1 MNSANRPVFF
11 GEWLKVR
18 RQALDLTQSELAQ
31 RAGCSVSALRKIE
44 SGERRPSKQL
54 AELLARALEI
64 PDQDQQTFLRVARG
78 ETSLERLRKPALE
91 SATSLP
97 DLDSLL
103 HAPPSASHDGGP
115 PPLSI
120 YHRIPLQATPLIG
133 REAELAAM
141 EKLFSDPQCRLLT
154 LTGMGGIGKT
164 RLAIEFALRIQGD
177 FPGGLYYFPLT
188 GVNSPDKIVPAIAD
202 VLDFAFSG
210 PGDPK
215 EQLLNYIANQIRQ
228 EALFIFD
235 NLEHLLI
242 QDPTGDSKPGVV
254 ELTSEILE
262 CLPNVKILGT
272 SRERLNIRGEWTY
285 ELHGLSVP
293 PLDFVGRMEDYD
305 SILLFV
311 KSAQRTRMNFQVKA
325 DEEQFLVDISQ
336 LVEGVPLAIELAA
349 AWVGILSC
357 QEIAREIK
365 TNLDFLTTSMRHIPE
380 RHRSIRATFDH
391 SWNLLSDE
399 EREVLCQ
406 LSVFHGGFDRDA
418 AQQIAGASL
427 PLLASLSDKSLV
439 RRTESGRYDLHEV
452 IRQYAASH
460 LNYHPSNSETHAR
473 HSQYFLAIL
482 ENQGPLLKSASQQD
496 TLRQLTD
503 EVDNIYTAWAW
514 GIDNKKFAQ
523 LGRAGR
529 GFGWYFE
536 ITGLYREGI
545 EQLDLLVYALK
556 SRPQDEQRQR
566 ILGLMFIHQA
576 LLYFR
581 KGEFDYARKLY
592 EESIHILRPIGDQT
606 LLADA
611 LIFSGIIL
619 HLSGDYERSR
629 LSVEEGL
636 IFAHQANDKWFEA
649 YAIYNLGYIESL
661 QGHYAA
667 GYEQMRVG
675 LAMWRAI
682 GDPQS
687 TALGLN
693 FLVPTLNKLGLFEEA
708 KAFMQESIV
717 LSEKSKNRWGLG
729 TAYRY
734 LGLAY
739 IAAGQFAEAQAH
751 LLKSLEI
758 FGEFVVG
765 WDIARSLTYLG
776 NATMMVGNFSE
787 ARNYYQN
794 ALQLSIES
802 HALPIAMDA
811 LLGLG
816 DLHAHTGESEIALML
831 CYYVLNHPSSEDET
845 KTHAEQICSALE
857 PGLDNKHIKA
867 AKVNAGEKTIELI
880 VKEALETA

>member
-1 MNSANRPVFF
+1 
-11 GEWLKVR
+11 
-18 RQALDLTQSELAQ
+18 
-31 RAGCSVSALRKIE
+31 
-44 SGERRPSKQL
+44 
-54 AELLARALEI
+54 
-64 PDQDQQTFLRVARG
+64 
-78 ETSLERLRKPALE
+78 
-91 SATSLP
+91 
-97 DLDSLL
+97 
-103 HAPPSASHDGGP
+103 
-115 PPLSI
+115 
-120 YHRIPLQATPLIG
+120 
-133 REAELAAM
+133 
-141 EKLFSDPQCRLLT
+141 
-154 LTGMGGIGKT
+154 
-164 RLAIEFALRIQGD
+164 
-177 FPGGLYYFPLT
+177 
-188 GVNSPDKIVPAIAD
+188 
-202 VLDFAFSG
+202 
-210 PGDPK
+210 
-215 EQLLNYIANQIRQ
+215 
-228 EALFIFD
+228 
-235 NLEHLLI
+235 
-242 QDPTGDSKPGVV
+242 
-254 ELTSEILE
+254 
-262 CLPNVKILGT
+262 
-272 SRERLNIRGEWTY
+272 
-285 ELHGLSVP
+285 
-293 PLDFVGRMEDYD
+293 
-305 SILLFV
+305 
-311 KSAQRTRMNFQVKA
+311 
-325 DEEQFLVDISQ
+325 
-336 LVEGVPLAIELAA
+336 
-349 AWVGILSC
+349 
-357 QEIAREIK
+357 
-365 TNLDFLTTSMRHIPE
+365 
-380 RHRSIRATFDH
+380 
-391 SWNLLSDE
+391 
-399 EREVLCQ
+399 
-406 LSVFHGGFDRDA
+406 
-418 AQQIAGASL
+418 
-427 PLLASLSDKSLV
+427 
-439 RRTESGRYDLHEV
+439 
-452 IRQYAASH
+452 
-460 LNYHPSNSETHAR
+460 
-473 HSQYFLAIL
+473 
-482 ENQGPLLKSASQQD
+482 
-496 TLRQLTD
+496 
-503 EVDNIYTAWAW
+503 
-514 GIDNKKFAQ
+514 
-523 LGRAGR
+523 
-529 GFGWYFE
+529 
-536 ITGLYREGI
+536 
-545 EQLDLLVYALK
+545 
-556 SRPQDEQRQR
+556 
-566 ILGLMFIHQA
+566 MFIHQA

-581 KGEFDYARKLY
+581 KGEFDHARKLY

-708 KAFMQESIV
+708 KAFMQESIA

-776 NATMMVGNFSE
+776 DATMMVGNFSE
-787 ARNYYQN
+787 ARNYYQD

-845 KTHAEQICSALE
+845 KTRAEQICSALE

-867 AKVNAGEKTIELI
+867 AKENAGEKTIELI